1 MFSNLFIKQTPVKI
15 RKITVYNTESKKP
28 EIFKPL
34 SEKEVKMYSCGPT
47 VYDYAHIGNLRS
59 FVFAD
64 IVKRVIVRNGYLVNH
79 TINLTDFGHLTDDGD
94 AGEDKMMKGLK
105 REGLPV
111 TLSAMRQLS
120 NIYIKAFEDDIEE
133 LRIIPPAH
141 WARAS
146 DYIKKQISLIKTLE
160 EKGFTYETS
169 DGLYFDITKFP
180 KYGRLGKIDIS
191 KLKSGARVEVNTEKK
206 HPADFAVWKKGE
218 LGWESRWGR
227 GFPGWHIECSAMAMA
242 TLGKQIDIHTG
253 GEDHVAIHHNAEIAQ
268 SEAAT
273 GKTFV
278 KYWLHNAFITIDS
291 TKISKSLRN
300 TITMRHLMDRGFSG
314 DDYRYWLL
322 TAHYRSPANF
332 SWAALTSAKQA
343 LFKLKRIMYEDFKQ
357 KTAVPDAK
365 YLELFEERLANDF
378 DTPGAIAVLWEMV
391 KDSKLDNKTKC
402 GTLIS
407 MDEVLDIGLS
417 EKLDDGVRALGV
429 IASDD
434 LPEEIQAIIDERE
447 AARIAN
453 NWPVADALR
462 DKLKLKGYELED
474 TSHGPKVTQI

>member
-146 DYIKKQISLIKTLE
+146 DY
-160 EKGFTYETS
+160 
-169 DGLYFDITKFP
+169 
-180 KYGRLGKIDIS
+180 
-191 KLKSGARVEVNTEKK
+191 N
-206 HPADFAVWKKGE
+206 
-218 LGWESRWGR
+218 
-227 GFPGWHIECSAMAMA
+227 
-242 TLGKQIDIHTG
+242 
-253 GEDHVAIHHNAEIAQ
+253 
-268 SEAAT
+268 
-273 GKTFV
+273 
-278 KYWLHNAFITIDS
+278 
-291 TKISKSLRN
+291 
-300 TITMRHLMDRGFSG
+300 
-314 DDYRYWLL
+314 
-322 TAHYRSPANF
+322 
-332 SWAALTSAKQA
+332 
-343 LFKLKRIMYEDFKQ
+343 
-357 KTAVPDAK
+357 
-365 YLELFEERLANDF
+365 
-378 DTPGAIAVLWEMV
+378 
-391 KDSKLDNKTKC
+391 
-402 GTLIS
+402 
-407 MDEVLDIGLS
+407 
-417 EKLDDGVRALGV
+417 
-429 IASDD
+429 
-434 LPEEIQAIIDERE
+434 
-447 AARIAN
+447 
-453 NWPVADALR
+453 
-462 DKLKLKGYELED
+462 
-474 TSHGPKVTQI
+474 